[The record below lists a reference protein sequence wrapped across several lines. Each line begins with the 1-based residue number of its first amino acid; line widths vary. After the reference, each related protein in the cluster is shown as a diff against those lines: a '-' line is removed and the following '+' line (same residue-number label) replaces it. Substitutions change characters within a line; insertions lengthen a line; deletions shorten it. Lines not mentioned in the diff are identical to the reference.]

1 MTPIRDFADRV
12 DYFCWRKRWRRNDL
26 ASRMYVSPS
35 VLSRMLTGNPSL
47 DSINKIADA
56 LQIPVAELFD
66 NAPNEIEGYITIKD
80 KTYQFKS
87 YEELASALQTTG
99 KTICPYIPS

>member
-1 MTPIRDFADRV
+1 MSNNTLKKNVAFLC
-12 DYFCWRKRWRRNDL
+12 YKKRIKLNDL
-26 ASRMYVSPS
+26 AQKMDVAPS
-35 VLSRMLTGNPSL
+35 VLSRMINGNPSL
-47 DSINKIADA
+47 ESLNKIADA

-66 NAPNEIEGYITIKD
+66 NAPNEIEGYITIKG